1 VKWISIGVSMHLQN
15 KKIITSIITKME
27 IQTIINKMR
36 KKKIQKNNRTNR
48 INQEIGKDGKMRLN
62 KQ

>member
-1 VKWISIGVSMHLQN
+1 
-15 KKIITSIITKME
+15 ME

-62 KQ
+62 KQQLNKVDNKKRHSYKI